1 MSKIKE
7 LEKILKTDVLIEVN
21 NEITA
26 IKKLMTKQK
35 NNSELQD
42 ELVYME
48 DVKKYYD
55 EVIIH
60 IEKNLLKEE
69 EAIQILEDLEGRS
82 FDCNNS
88 EPFDRLCFEVT
99 ESFGD

>member
-1 MSKIKE
+1 MSKIIE

-69 EAIQILEDLEGRS
+69 EAIQILEDLEDMRA
-82 FDCNNS
+82 D
-88 EPFDRLCFEVT
+88 DDDEV
-99 ESFGD
+99 

>member
-69 EAIQILEDLEGRS
+69 EAIQILADLEDMRA
-82 FDCNNS
+82 D
-88 EPFDRLCFEVT
+88 DDDEV
-99 ESFGD
+99 

>member
-55 EVIIH
+55 EVIVH

-69 EAIQILEDLEGRS
+69 EAIQILEDLEDMRA
-82 FDCNNS
+82 DDN
-88 EPFDRLCFEVT
+88 DEV
-99 ESFGD
+99 

>member
-7 LEKILKTDVLIEVN
+7 LEKILRTDVLIEVN

-69 EAIQILEDLEGRS
+69 EAIQILEDLEDMRA
-82 FDCNNS
+82 D
-88 EPFDRLCFEVT
+88 DDDEV
-99 ESFGD
+99 

>member
-1 MSKIKE
+1 MSKIQE

-69 EAIQILEDLEGRS
+69 EAIQILEDLEDMRA
-82 FDCNNS
+82 D
-88 EPFDRLCFEVT
+88 DDDEV
-99 ESFGD
+99 

>member
-55 EVIIH
+55 EVIVY

-69 EAIQILEDLEGRS
+69 EAIQILEDLEDMRA
-82 FDCNNS
+82 DDN
-88 EPFDRLCFEVT
+88 DEV
-99 ESFGD
+99 

>member
-7 LEKILKTDVLIEVN
+7 LEKILKTDVLVEVN

-55 EVIIH
+55 EVIVH
-60 IEKNLLKEE
+60 REKNLLKEE
-69 EAIQILEDLEGRS
+69 EAIQILEDLEDMRA
-82 FDCNNS
+82 D
-88 EPFDRLCFEVT
+88 DDDEV
-99 ESFGD
+99 

>member
-7 LEKILKTDVLIEVN
+7 LENILKTDVLVEVN
-21 NEITA
+21 DEINA
-26 IKKLMTKQK
+26 IKKLISKQK
-35 NNSELQD
+35 NSSELQD

-55 EVIIH
+55 EVLVH

-69 EAIQILEDLEGRS
+69 EAIQILEDLEDMRA
-82 FDCNNS
+82 D
-88 EPFDRLCFEVT
+88 EDE
-99 ESFGD
+99 EI

>member
-1 MSKIKE
+1 MKLTLIGNGIMAQSLARGLIKNHEVEIIGRDISK
-7 LEKILKTDVLIEVN
+7 LKTI
-21 NEITA
+21 
-26 IKKLMTKQK
+26 QK

-55 EVIIH
+55 EVIVH

-69 EAIQILEDLEGRS
+69 EAIQILEDLEDMRA
-82 FDCNNS
+82 D
-88 EPFDRLCFEVT
+88 DDDEV
-99 ESFGD
+99 

>member
-55 EVIIH
+55 EVIVH

-69 EAIQILEDLEGRS
+69 EAIQILEDLEDMRA
-82 FDCNNS
+82 D
-88 EPFDRLCFEVT
+88 DDDEV
-99 ESFGD
+99 

>member
-69 EAIQILEDLEGRS
+69 
-82 FDCNNS
+82 
-88 EPFDRLCFEVT
+88 
-99 ESFGD
+99 

>member
-55 EVIIH
+55 EVINH
-60 IEKNLLKEE
+60 IEKGLLKED
-69 EAIQILEDLEGRS
+69 EATKILADLEDMRADDE
-82 FDCNNS
+82 D
-88 EPFDRLCFEVT
+88 EV
-99 ESFGD
+99 

>member
-7 LEKILKTDVLIEVN
+7 LEKILKTDVLVEVN

-69 EAIQILEDLEGRS
+69 EAIQILEDLEDMRA
-82 FDCNNS
+82 D
-88 EPFDRLCFEVT
+88 DDDEV
-99 ESFGD
+99 

>member
-55 EVIIH
+55 EVII
-60 IEKNLLKEE
+60 
-69 EAIQILEDLEGRS
+69 QIGRAH
-82 FDCNNS
+82 
-88 EPFDRLCFEVT
+88 V
-99 ESFGD
+99 

>member
-55 EVIIH
+55 EVIVH

-69 EAIQILEDLEGRS
+69 EAIQILEDLEDMRA
-82 FDCNNS
+82 DNN
-88 EPFDRLCFEVT
+88 DEV
-99 ESFGD
+99 

>member
-7 LEKILKTDVLIEVN
+7 LEKILRTDVLIEVN

-55 EVIIH
+55 EVIVH

-69 EAIQILEDLEGRS
+69 EAIQILEDLEDMRA
-82 FDCNNS
+82 DDN
-88 EPFDRLCFEVT
+88 DEV
-99 ESFGD
+99 

>member
-48 DVKKYYD
+48 DVKNYYD

-69 EAIQILEDLEGRS
+69 EAIQILEDLEDMRA
-82 FDCNNS
+82 D
-88 EPFDRLCFEVT
+88 DDDEV
-99 ESFGD
+99 

>member
-55 EVIIH
+55 EYFRNT
-60 IEKNLLKEE
+60 KY
-69 EAIQILEDLEGRS
+69 
-82 FDCNNS
+82 
-88 EPFDRLCFEVT
+88 
-99 ESFGD
+99 

>member
-1 MSKIKE
+1 
-7 LEKILKTDVLIEVN
+7 
-21 NEITA
+21 
-26 IKKLMTKQK
+26 MTKQK

-60 IEKNLLKEE
+60 IEKNILKEDD
-69 EAIQILEDLEGRS
+69 AVKILQDLEDMRDDE
-82 FDCNNS
+82 D
-88 EPFDRLCFEVT
+88 EI
-99 ESFGD
+99 

>member
-1 MSKIKE
+1 
-7 LEKILKTDVLIEVN
+7 
-21 NEITA
+21 
-26 IKKLMTKQK
+26 MTKQK

-69 EAIQILEDLEGRS
+69 EAIQILEDLEDMRA
-82 FDCNNS
+82 D
-88 EPFDRLCFEVT
+88 DDDEV
-99 ESFGD
+99 